1 MSTLMV
7 GLRKLKLVFRS
18 IIKVNKI
25 FRFSNKIWKQMPQKF
40 NFFLTPYQQTLMNIN
55 GSGIKSSNCEKLLRV
70 NIAND
75 FTFEKHF
82 KKLVKNCIC
91 YLEFCSKK
99 NWILFKTFI
108 TLQFNDCPL
117 VWMFHS
123 RGLNNK
129 LNNIHTR
136 ALRKVFQDK
145 ESILQDLLQKNNFVS
160 LHMKNLQ
167 YLVT

>member
-1 MSTLMV
+1 
-7 GLRKLKLVFRS
+7 
-18 IIKVNKI
+18 
-25 FRFSNKIWKQMPQKF
+25 MPQKC

-55 GSGIKSSNCEKLLRV
+55 GSVIKSSNCEKLLRV